1 MYTKNKLCDIE
12 LKKTKEI
19 LESLKDAEAAIE
31 ETFGEGIKL
40 SIGETF
46 VETDEEQAKEYV
58 EKLKK
63 KNALKEKE
71 LTNQYNT
78 TKKRLDDLKVIL
90 YSKFGKRLRLEE
102 D

>member
-46 VETDEEQAKEYV
+46 VETDEEQSKEYV